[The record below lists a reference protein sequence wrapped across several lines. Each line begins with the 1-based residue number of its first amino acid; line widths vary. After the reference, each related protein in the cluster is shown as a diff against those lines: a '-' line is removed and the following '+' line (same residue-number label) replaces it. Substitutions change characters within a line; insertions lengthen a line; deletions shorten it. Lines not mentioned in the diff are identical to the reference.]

1 LSLFQISPE
10 GKISKDVL
18 TDLCMCWRGGS
29 SKDVK
34 GDVQKLIDFS
44 MKKMILIT
52 QFLRGALFR
61 MSLDFSGGAILIRST
76 EKESFFVL

>member
-1 LSLFQISPE
+1 
-10 GKISKDVL
+10 
-18 TDLCMCWRGGS
+18 MCWRGGS

-76 EKESFFVL
+76 EKESFSSFKSTEAGVDVST

>member
-1 LSLFQISPE
+1 
-10 GKISKDVL
+10 
-18 TDLCMCWRGGS
+18 
-29 SKDVK
+29 
-34 GDVQKLIDFS
+34 

-76 EKESFFVL
+76 EKESFSSFKSTEAGVDVST